1 MNKMKWNIILFEMKI
16 VFYHSFWI
24 PFNPLNLHYP
34 NRLLWKAEKVL
45 GWTPKDE
52 FGGDENFKWEAC
64 WTVYP
69 STSYGGYDENVKA
82 KCIFRSVLS
91 KVWPP

>member
-1 MNKMKWNIILFEMKI
+1 MKI

-34 NRLLWKAEKVL
+34 NRLLWKAEKAL

-64 WTVYP
+64 WTSYP
-69 STSYGGYDENVKA
+69 SMSYGGYDERVKA
-82 KCIFRSVLS
+82 KCMFRSVLEVLCRTDVNSDS
-91 KVWPP
+91 K